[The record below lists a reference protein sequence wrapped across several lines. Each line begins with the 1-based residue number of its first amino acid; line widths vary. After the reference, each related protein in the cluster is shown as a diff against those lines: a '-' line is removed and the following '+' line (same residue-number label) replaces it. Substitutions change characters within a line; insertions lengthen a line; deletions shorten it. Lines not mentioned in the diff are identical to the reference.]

1 MEKDTLFSKLNFQ
14 KKHQAEIGKKSG
26 KRYINNRSR
35 RNVINWPWPR
45 HEHKYTKYKMCLSI
59 MMFVC
64 IKQHLSN
71 VWSWIHEKV
80 KQHWGSVEK
89 SVAYKK
95 VYIQSSVTEKKI
107 RWAKKN
113 VQAKVKLLACWT
125 INIKKIWRDFLRF
138 KNF

>member
-1 MEKDTLFSKLNFQ
+1 
-14 KKHQAEIGKKSG
+14 
-26 KRYINNRSR
+26 
-35 RNVINWPWPR
+35 
-45 HEHKYTKYKMCLSI
+45 

-71 VWSWIHEKV
+71 VWSWIYEKV